1 MTTRTW
7 MAAALGAAALLGFR
21 PGIRPAQAQPEETA
35 EPGAAAAAAGNDGF
49 CDQVEGV
56 AAAQSALLMAPEVFG
71 SFGYTEQT
79 VAIDAPDVAG
89 NDLRLTA
96 GVRYRLNG
104 LYEGLLTRERAGA
117 ECRRHQALGKI
128 QGVSNQRALAAR
140 AKVLDSAMAEADAA
154 LQAAQADFQ
163 ARRSTAQD
171 MLSTQLRV
179 DELRALRAE
188 ARRQLAA
195 SPPGVDGPLARA
207 LDDFAEADADIE
219 RKDGQIRRA
228 RAWDL
233 QVRAGYDR
241 FLENDDES
249 PYFAV
254 VQVGLNLGW
263 FLQGSANERA
273 ASGRKRQLETSGV
286 VDATATRLRATLA
299 SESQRQEQVGVL
311 VADLQRQLDELK
323 SIGGDASR
331 RFRQTVWFEWV
342 KLKAEHE
349 YLSAH
354 VASLREVLGED
365 K

>member
-1 MTTRTW
+1 MITRTW
-7 MAAALGAAALLGFR
+7 MAAALGAAALLGV
-21 PGIRPAQAQPEETA
+21 RPALAQTAEA
-35 EPGAAAAAAGNDGF
+35 EPGAAAAATGDDGF

-56 AAAQSALLMAPEVFG
+56 AAAQSALLMAPELFG
-71 SFGYTEQT
+71 SFGYTEQSL
-79 VAIDAPDVAG
+79 AADAVDSTG
-89 NDLRLTA
+89 SDLRLTA
-96 GVRYRLNG
+96 GVRYRFNG
-104 LYEGLLTRERAGA
+104 LYEGMLTRQRASA
-117 ECRRHQALGKI
+117 ECRRHRALGKI

-140 AKVLDSAMAEADAA
+140 ARVLDGAMAEADAA
-154 LQAAQADFQ
+154 LATARADFD

-171 MLSTQLRV
+171 VLSTQLRV

-195 SPPGVDGPLARA
+195 APPSVDGPLVRA
-207 LDDFAEADADIE
+207 LDDFHEADAEVE
-219 RKDGQIRRA
+219 RRDGQIRRMK
-228 RAWDL
+228 AWDL

-263 FLQGSANERA
+263 FLQGSGNQRA
-273 ASGRKRQLETSGV
+273 AAGRKRQLETAGIA
-286 VDATATRLRATLA
+286 DATADRMRATLA
-299 SESQRQEQVGVL
+299 SERQRQEQVGVL

-323 SIGGDASR
+323 SISGDASR

-365 K
+365 G